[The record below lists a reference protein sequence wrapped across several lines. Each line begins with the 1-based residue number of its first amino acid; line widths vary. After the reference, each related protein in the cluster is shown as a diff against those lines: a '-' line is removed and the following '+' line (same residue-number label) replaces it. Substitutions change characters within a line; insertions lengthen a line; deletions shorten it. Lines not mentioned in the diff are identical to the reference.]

1 MDYTHSLKSERTV
14 YEFLP
19 HVDRNEI
26 GESPPPPFQCDA
38 VAFCSERIKDRLT
51 TAAAAGP
58 EKEIYCI
65 ATSFPFPP
73 RIFREIGSSIAAA
86 VDLGRRRII
95 TEAINRQRGGSC
107 GKPQRYGDEV
117 SAAYPRTYVLLAE
130 RALS

>member
-86 VDLGRRRII
+86 ADLGRRRII
-95 TEAINRQRGGSC
+95 TEAINRQRGDLVENHNDMET
-107 GKPQRYGDEV
+107 KFLQHILE
-117 SAAYPRTYVLLAE
+117 RTCFWL
-130 RALS
+130 R